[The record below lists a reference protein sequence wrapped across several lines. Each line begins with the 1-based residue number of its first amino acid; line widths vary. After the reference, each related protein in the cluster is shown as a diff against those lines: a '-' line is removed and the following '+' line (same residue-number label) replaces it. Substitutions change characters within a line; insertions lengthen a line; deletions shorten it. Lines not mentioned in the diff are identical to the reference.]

1 MCSGAAASQAHTDS
15 LTLLRCLQIKCRHFQ
30 AADMRKFQAVWAMK
44 QQEAQELAQQV
55 MQVGSSWCSGAAGGD
70 DMSSC

>member
-1 MCSGAAASQAHTDS
+1 MVPPP
-15 LTLLRCLQIKCRHFQ
+15 LLQIKCRHFQ

-55 MQVGSSWCSGAAGGD
+55 MQVSARWWWGAAGR
-70 DMSSC
+70 